1 MWIKFCRDFAELFEG
16 SFEVIGGFLGE
27 NVGIGK
33 IVGFFETFVSEP
45 EDDEAQK
52 RPALPLP
59 AALAELS
66 QPEGARIGKVNK
78 NNIHNQKVS
87 TTFGLPPLV
96 HHMPISGDSGWRLRR
111 EGEVELF

>member
-1 MWIKFCRDFAELFEG
+1 MEKTFLQALNFYRGKSALQISPSPEL
-16 SFEVIGGFLGE
+16 
-27 NVGIGK
+27 
-33 IVGFFETFVSEP
+33 
-45 EDDEAQK
+45 
-52 RPALPLP
+52 
-59 AALAELS
+59 ALAELS

-96 HHMPISGDSGWRLRR
+96 HHMPISGDSRWRLRR